1 MPSTHLSLH
10 YHLVFG
16 TKDRHPFLTEEVRNR
31 IHAYL
36 GGTVRGLG
44 GVAISVGGTADH
56 VHLLVGLKAT
66 HRLSDFMRE
75 LKHESSQWIH
85 EELGLSKFAWQ
96 EGYGAFSVSRSD
108 IDRVTQYIQNQEEHH
123 RTRSFQEEYLEFL
136 REAGIDFDPKYL

>member
-16 TKDRHPFLTEEVRNR
+16 TKDRHPFLTHEYRDRV
-31 IHAYL
+31 HAYL

-44 GVAISVGGTADH
+44 GVAITVGGTADH
-56 VHLLVGLKAT
+56 VHLLAGLKAT

-85 EELGLSKFAWQ
+85 EELKLSKFAWQ